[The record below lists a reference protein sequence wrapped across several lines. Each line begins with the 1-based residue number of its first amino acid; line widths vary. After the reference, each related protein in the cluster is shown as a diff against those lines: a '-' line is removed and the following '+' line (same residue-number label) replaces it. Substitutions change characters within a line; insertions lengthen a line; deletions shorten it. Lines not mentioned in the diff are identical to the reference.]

1 MACEPVQPFDE
12 PREQN
17 VRIRPAG
24 VQDLDDLVELLRLL
38 FSMEAD
44 FEVDALR
51 QRRGL
56 SMLLDGCGKH
66 RCVLAAE
73 AGGRVV
79 GMASAQV
86 LISTAEGGF
95 SAVVEDIV
103 VAESWRGRGIG
114 RMLVTAIERWAADR
128 GVSRLQLLAD
138 RTNLP
143 ALRFYEKQGWKTTQL
158 ICLRKKRPLERGPF
172 SS

>member
-1 MACEPVQPFDE
+1 
-12 PREQN
+12 
-17 VRIRPAG
+17 
-24 VQDLDDLVELLRLL
+24 
-38 FSMEAD
+38 
-44 FEVDALR
+44 
-51 QRRGL
+51 
-56 SMLLDGCGKH
+56 MLLDGCGKH

-95 SAVVEDIV
+95 SAVVEDVV

-114 RMLVTAIERWAADR
+114 WMLVTAIERWAADR

-138 RTNLP
+138 RTNAP
-143 ALRFYEKQGWKTTQL
+143 ALHFYARHGWKTTRL
-158 ICLRKKRPLERGPF
+158 ICLRKMI
-172 SS
+172 

>member
-1 MACEPVQPFDE
+1 MRLNEFGDPMKPMEP
-12 PREQN
+12 N
-17 VRIRPAG
+17 VRIRPAE
-24 VQDLDDLVELLRLL
+24 VQDLDDLVELLRQL
-38 FSMEAD
+38 FSIEAD
-44 FEVDALR
+44 FEVDASR

-66 RCVLAAE
+66 RCLLAAE
-73 AGGRVV
+73 AGGRVL
-79 GMASAQV
+79 GMASAQL

-103 VAESWRGRGIG
+103 AATSWRGRGIG
-114 RMLVTAIERWAADR
+114 RMLAAAIGRWASER

-138 RTNLP
+138 RTNIP

-158 ICLRKKRPLERGPF
+158 ICLRKKGPLERDP
-172 SS
+172 SSS